1 MNQTTWMTLK
11 NVLHPQA
18 NSQLILRKENRMVT
32 KKSANKK
39 AQKKVLVV
47 RVEQEVA
54 DRLKKVCQAEG
65 LTMNSLLNTR
75 ITNYLKSKSKKL
87 ASTN

>member
-1 MNQTTWMTLK
+1 
-11 NVLHPQA
+11 
-18 NSQLILRKENRMVT
+18 VT

-39 AQKKVLVV
+39 VQKKVLVV

-54 DRLKKVCQAEG
+54 DRLKEVCQAEG

-75 ITNYLKSKSKKL
+75 ITNFLKSKSKK

>member
-1 MNQTTWMTLK
+1 
-11 NVLHPQA
+11 
-18 NSQLILRKENRMVT
+18 MVT

-39 AQKKVLVV
+39 TQKKVLVV

-54 DRLKKVCQAEG
+54 DRLKEVCQAEG

-75 ITNYLKSKSKKL
+75 ITNFLKSKSKKP

>member
-1 MNQTTWMTLK
+1 
-11 NVLHPQA
+11 
-18 NSQLILRKENRMVT
+18 MVT

-54 DRLKKVCQAEG
+54 DRLKEVCQAEG
-65 LTMNSLLNTR
+65 LTMNSLLNAR
-75 ITNYLKSKSKKL
+75 ITNFLKSKSKK
-87 ASTN
+87 

>member
-1 MNQTTWMTLK
+1 M
-11 NVLHPQA
+11 A
-18 NSQLILRKENRMVT
+18 E
-32 KKSANKK
+32 KSANKK

-54 DRLKKVCQAEG
+54 DRLKAVCQAEG

-75 ITNYLKSKSKKL
+75 ITNFLKSKSKKL

>member
-1 MNQTTWMTLK
+1 M
-11 NVLHPQA
+11 
-18 NSQLILRKENRMVT
+18 T

-54 DRLKKVCQAEG
+54 DRLKEVCQADG

-75 ITNYLKSKSKKL
+75 ITNFLKSKSKK

>member
-1 MNQTTWMTLK
+1 M
-11 NVLHPQA
+11 
-18 NSQLILRKENRMVT
+18 T

-39 AQKKVLVV
+39 VQKKVLVV

-54 DRLKKVCQAEG
+54 DRLKEVCQAEG

-75 ITNYLKSKSKKL
+75 ITNFLKSKSKK

>member
-1 MNQTTWMTLK
+1 M
-11 NVLHPQA
+11 
-18 NSQLILRKENRMVT
+18 T

-54 DRLKKVCQAEG
+54 DRLKEVCQAEG
-65 LTMNSLLNTR
+65 LTMNSLLNAR
-75 ITNYLKSKSKKL
+75 ITNFLKSKSKKL

>member
-1 MNQTTWMTLK
+1 M
-11 NVLHPQA
+11 A
-18 NSQLILRKENRMVT
+18 E
-32 KKSANKK
+32 KSANKK

-54 DRLKKVCQAEG
+54 DRLKEVCQAEG
-65 LTMNSLLNTR
+65 LTMNSLLNAR
-75 ITNYLKSKSKKL
+75 ITNFLKSKSKKP

>member
-1 MNQTTWMTLK
+1 
-11 NVLHPQA
+11 
-18 NSQLILRKENRMVT
+18 MVT

-54 DRLKKVCQAEG
+54 DRLKEVCQAEG

-75 ITNYLKSKSKKL
+75 ITNFLKSKSKK